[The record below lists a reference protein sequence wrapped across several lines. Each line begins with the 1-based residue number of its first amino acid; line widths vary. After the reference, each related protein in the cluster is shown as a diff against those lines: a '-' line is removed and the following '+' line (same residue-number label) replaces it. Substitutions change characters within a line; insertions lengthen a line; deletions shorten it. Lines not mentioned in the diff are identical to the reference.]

1 MKQRWITMTLA
12 LIVALALSGG
22 QVLARP
28 AGPPAPGDDRPMDQ
42 ERREE
47 LRERIELIWMWRLT
61 EELDLTQEEGAKIF
75 PILRQYE
82 EQKRTLRDENRE
94 LVRELDQLIKANA
107 SEGKLKKAI
116 GALAE
121 NEKKYHQVQEEGFQK
136 LEKILPVEKQ
146 ARYIVFQEKFRREI
160 HGLLRKAKGRGKGPG
175 RP

>member
-1 MKQRWITMTLA
+1 MKKRWCTMVLA

-22 QVLARP
+22 SVLAQQ
-28 AGPPAPGDDRPMDQ
+28 AGPLARRGEGPMDQ

-47 LRERIELIWMWRLT
+47 LRERIELIWMWKLT
-61 EELDLTQEEGAKIF
+61 EELDLTQEEGAKVF

-82 EQKRTLRDENRE
+82 EKKRTLRDENRE
-94 LVRELDQLIKANA
+94 LVWELDRLIKANA

-121 NEKKYHQVQEEGFQK
+121 NEKKFHQVQEEGFQE
-136 LEKILPVEKQ
+136 LEKILSVEQQ
-146 ARYIVFQEKFRREI
+146 AKYIVFQEKFRREI
-160 HGLLRKAKGRGKGPG
+160 RGLIGKAKGRGPE

>member
-12 LIVALALSGG
+12 LIMALALSGG

-28 AGPPAPGDDRPMDQ
+28 SARGNFGPMDE

-47 LRERIELIWMWRLT
+47 LRERIELIWMWKLT
-61 EELDLTQEEGAKIF
+61 EELDLTQEEGATIF

-82 EQKRTLRDENRE
+82 EKKRTLRDENRE

-121 NEKKYHQVQEEGFQK
+121 NEKKFHQVQEEGFQE
-136 LEKILPVEKQ
+136 LEKILSVEQQ
-146 ARYIVFQEKFRREI
+146 AKYIVFQAEFRREI
-160 HGLLRKAKGRGKGPG
+160 HGLLRKAKERGRGSE

>member
-1 MKQRWITMTLA
+1 MKKQWYVMALA
-12 LIVALALSGG
+12 LIVALVLSGG

-28 AGPPAPGDDRPMDQ
+28 AGPPAPGDDRPMDE

-47 LRERIELIWMWRLT
+47 LRERIELIWMWKLT
-61 EELDLTQEEGAKIF
+61 EELDLTQEEGATIF

-82 EQKRTLRDENRE
+82 EKQRTLRHENRE

-107 SEGKLKKAI
+107 SEGELKKVI
-116 GALAE
+116 RALAE
-121 NEKKYHQVQEEGFQK
+121 NEKKFHEVQEEGFQK

-146 ARYIVFQEKFRREI
+146 ARYIVFQAEFRHEI
-160 HGLLRKAKGRGKGPG
+160 HGLLREARGTRRGPG